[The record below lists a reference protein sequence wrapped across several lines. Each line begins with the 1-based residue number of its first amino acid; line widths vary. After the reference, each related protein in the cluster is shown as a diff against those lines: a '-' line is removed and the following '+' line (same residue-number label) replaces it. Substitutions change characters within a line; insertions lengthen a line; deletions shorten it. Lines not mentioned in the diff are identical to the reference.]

1 MKKTLLIASL
11 GLLSMSLQTQA
22 EELQEF
28 TAKITGVTSIE
39 DLNLQAP
46 VCIDNSG
53 STYTTGQFTEVITIG
68 SSTLEPVANSAYLAK
83 YNADG
88 TAVWAIGLSGA
99 ATITSVTT
107 DESNNVYI
115 AGTFA
120 DVVKVGS
127 TDGKTQEI
135 KGAEGEIKS
144 ASFIATYNTNG
155 ALQTVRTFQS
165 QVSEEVANNTDIFYI
180 PDTGD
185 PSFSINHIE
194 ASNGKVYVSARHT
207 GDVQIDDLKWNGMY
221 MLVDGFMYL
230 DLQSAGI
237 FTLNATDLKSA
248 TSIARIEVTEQF
260 GATKMGFEDLNFTVD
275 NGTVYLCF
283 VGNGK
288 IKYDAAGKS
297 ETIELTYDDMGSFEH
312 AYIVSSIKDDNVNT
326 KIFHEAAHSESA
338 AFNNVGSLKVDSN
351 NLYIGGTFFQQF
363 AFDNQLNHEGGTDL
377 FVAALNK
384 NTFEPLWTAVSGLNE
399 GDGKYFTENFNT
411 MTVNNGVVSV
421 YGYVLQD
428 QNNEKKITSAL
439 EYSFSNS
446 GAANENATVLTTGA
460 DRKGETLAL
469 RSVDTESYEVT
480 LSVAAST
487 TGIQNVPVLKT
498 QRVGNTFFFD
508 QATDVQVYDLQGRL
522 LKQAQKVTSVNIDNL
537 QQGIY
542 VLSDGKAS
550 VKVQK

>member
-11 GLLSMSLQTQA
+11 GLLSMSLQIQA
-22 EELQEF
+22 EEVN
-28 TAKITGVTSIE
+28 TWSAKITGVTSAE
-39 DLNLQAP
+39 DLYLQAP
-46 VCIDNSG
+46 VCIDNAG
-53 STYTTGQFTEVITIG
+53 STYTTGQFTEAITIG
-68 SSTLEPVANSAYLAK
+68 STTLEPVANSAYLAK

-88 TAVWAIGLSGA
+88 TSAWAISLSGA

-120 DVVKVGS
+120 DVVTVGS

-135 KGAEGEIKS
+135 KGLEGADKTT
-144 ASFIATYNTNG
+144 SFIASYNANG
-155 ALQTVRTFQS
+155 ELQAVRSFQA
-165 QVSEEVANNTDIFYI
+165 QVNAEVANSGMYEVIDGYPYI
-180 PDTGD
+180 
-185 PSFSINHIE
+185 SIGHIE
-194 ASNGKVYVSARHT
+194 ASNGKIYASATHT
-207 GDVQIDDLKWNGMY
+207 GDVSIDDMKWNGMY
-221 MLVDGFMYL
+221 LNVFDFMYS
-230 DLQSAGI
+230 DLESGGI
-237 FTLNATDLKSA
+237 FALNATDLKGA
-248 TSIARIEVTEQF
+248 TSVAHIGVSEQLQY
-260 GATKMGFEDLNFTVD
+260 TQMGFENLNFTVD

-283 VGNGK
+283 VANGK

-297 ETIELTYDDMGSFEH
+297 EEITLTYDDLGSFEH
-312 AYIVSSIKDDNVNT
+312 AYIVSSIKDATVNT
-326 KIFHEAAHSESA
+326 KTFHAPAHTESA
-338 AFNNVGSLKVDSN
+338 AYNRIGALKADDK
-351 NLYIGGTFFQQF
+351 NLYIGGTFFQQL
-363 AFDNQLNHEGGTDL
+363 AFNNEQTHTDGTDL

-384 NTFEPLWTAVSGLNE
+384 ETLELQWSNVSGLSE
-399 GDGKYFTENFNT
+399 GDGKYFSENFNT

-439 EYSFSNS
+439 EYCFTSS
-446 GAANENATVLTTGA
+446 GATDEHATILITGA
-460 DRKGETLAL
+460 DRKGETSAL
-469 RSVDTESYEVT
+469 RSVNTESNEAT
-480 LSVAAST
+480 LSVSAPS
-487 TGIQNVPVLKT
+487 TGIQNVPVLET

>member
-11 GLLSMSLQTQA
+11 GLLSMSLQIQA
-22 EELQEF
+22 EEVN
-28 TAKITGVTSIE
+28 TWSAKITGVTSAE
-39 DLNLQAP
+39 DLYLQAP
-46 VCIDNSG
+46 VCIDNAG
-53 STYTTGQFTEVITIG
+53 STYTTGQFTEAITIG
-68 SSTLEPVANSAYLAK
+68 STTLEPVANSAYLAK

-88 TAVWAIGLSGA
+88 TSAWAIGLSGA

-120 DVVKVGS
+120 DVVTVGS

-135 KGAEGEIKS
+135 KGLEGADKTT
-144 ASFIATYNTNG
+144 SFIASYNANG
-155 ALQTVRTFQS
+155 ELQAVRSFQA
-165 QVSEEVANNTDIFYI
+165 QVNAEVANSGMYEVIDGYPYI
-180 PDTGD
+180 
-185 PSFSINHIE
+185 SIGHIE
-194 ASNGKVYVSARHT
+194 ASNGKIYASATHT
-207 GDVQIDDLKWNGMY
+207 GDVSIDDMKWNGMY
-221 MLVDGFMYL
+221 LNVFDFMYS
-230 DLQSAGI
+230 DLESGGI
-237 FTLNATDLKSA
+237 FALNATDLKGA
-248 TSIARIEVTEQF
+248 TSVAHIGVSEQLQY
-260 GATKMGFEDLNFTVD
+260 TQMGFENLNFTVD

-283 VGNGK
+283 VANGK

-297 ETIELTYDDMGSFEH
+297 EEITLTYDDLGSFEH
-312 AYIVSSIKDDNVNT
+312 AYIVSSIKDATVNT
-326 KIFHEAAHSESA
+326 KTFHAPAHTESA
-338 AFNNVGSLKVDSN
+338 AYNRIGALKADDK
-351 NLYIGGTFFQQF
+351 NLYIGGTFFQQL
-363 AFDNQLNHEGGTDL
+363 AFNNEQTHTDGTDL

-384 NTFEPLWTAVSGLNE
+384 ETLELQWSNVSGLSE
-399 GDGKYFTENFNT
+399 GDGKYFSENFNT

-439 EYSFSNS
+439 QYDFSNN
-446 GAANENATVLTTGA
+446 GATNGHATFLITGA
-460 DRKGETLAL
+460 DRKGETSAC
-469 RSVDTESYEVT
+469 RSIDTESNEAT
-480 LSVAAST
+480 LSVSAPS
-487 TGIQNVPVLKT
+487 TGIQNVPVLET